1 MNIDERIDAL
11 TVNHKLAME
20 RIQALAVK
28 IAKDMAVLQDR
39 ARQDGERIRALLCIA
54 ESRQR
59 G

>member
-1 MNIDERIDAL
+1 MNIDERIEAL

-28 IAKDMAVLQDR
+28 IAKDMAVLQDL
-39 ARQDGERIRALLCIA
+39 ARQDGESIRALLSTA

-59 G
+59 S